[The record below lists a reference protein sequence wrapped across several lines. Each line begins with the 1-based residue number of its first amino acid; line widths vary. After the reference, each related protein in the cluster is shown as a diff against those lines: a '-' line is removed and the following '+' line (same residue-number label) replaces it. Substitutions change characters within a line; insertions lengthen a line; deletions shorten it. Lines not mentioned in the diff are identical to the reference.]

1 MFITYSVFALTAI
14 TTTQS
19 NTGANKTQENT
30 TNATGTTTPQRVQI
44 MRTPDGRLTVKGLMP
59 GQQLI
64 QTSDG
69 KLQVVTTT
77 QIQQQSK
84 TTTQTTPLK
93 TAIIKTTN
101 ATTTPGKIE
110 YFVFWC
116 PACCLGNGEVLLL
129 F

>member
-1 MFITYSVFALTAI
+1 MKILRLTV
-14 TTTQS
+14 TTSQS
-19 NTGANKTQENT
+19 NTTPAKQQQNST
-30 TNATGTTTPQRVQI
+30 TTTPQRVQI

-84 TTTQTTPLK
+84 TTAQSTPVK
-93 TAIIKTTN
+93 AVVKTTN
-101 ATTTPGKIE
+101 ATSTPGKND
-110 YFVFWC
+110 FLKR
-116 PACCLGNGEVLLL
+116 ACVRINAITITYMIFL
-129 F
+129 FGVEFPN

>member
-1 MFITYSVFALTAI
+1 
-14 TTTQS
+14 
-19 NTGANKTQENT
+19 
-30 TNATGTTTPQRVQI
+30 

-84 TTTQTTPLK
+84 TTAQATPVK
-93 TAIIKTTN
+93 GTVVKSTI
-101 ATTTPGKIE
+101 ATSTPGKIG
-110 YFVFWC
+110 FVC
-116 PACCLGNGEVLLL
+116 MVLV
-129 F
+129 